1 MYDQEYLKYSE
12 LPAFP
17 FRAFHYKNNMLV
29 GHAHSKLAKLM
40 FKFNFTIYNYISID
54 FVLQSPL
61 LIIHCG

>member
-1 MYDQEYLKYSE
+1 MYDQEHLKYNE

-54 FVLQSPL
+54 FVL
-61 LIIHCG
+61 